1 MTRSFV
7 RDWATVATL
16 LAMVCFAFIQPMPV
30 DTGFEVASDSTMA
43 WVPAGGHLDE
53 SPPLIDSVLS
63 GKTFSPI
70 VAMSAPPR
78 FVPDEPRGFR
88 PSAIRESLPNPPVE
102 PLIRPG

>member
-1 MTRSFV
+1 MNRSFV

-53 SPPLIDSVLS
+53 SPPLIDSILS

-70 VAMSAPPR
+70 VAMSAPPW
-78 FVPDEPRGFR
+78 FAPDDPRGFR